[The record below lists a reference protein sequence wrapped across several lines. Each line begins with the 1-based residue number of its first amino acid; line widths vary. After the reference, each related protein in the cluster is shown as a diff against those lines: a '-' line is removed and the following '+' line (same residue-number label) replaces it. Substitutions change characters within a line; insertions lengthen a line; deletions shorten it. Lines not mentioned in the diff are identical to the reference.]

1 MEKYSALTK
10 DQPQSPMER
19 AVWWTEYVLRHN
31 GARHLRSAA
40 VDMPWYQYFL
50 LDVIAFLLAVTLTA
64 TYLVYLITRTIFRL
78 IFKSKKTKKE

>member
-50 LDVIAFLLAVTLTA
+50 LDVIAFLLAVTLTSL
-64 TYLVYLITRTIFRL
+64 YLSYLIIRTIFRL